1 MGGQASHLIQARK
14 LCNSLSFIDD
24 LNLTNDDGEYKVIY
38 CNICGELLE
47 LCKVLTDKNEATF
60 FEFNIDIKY
69 GKLNLYGFLVIKGPS
84 IKYVGGGT
92 GGFLWGP

>member
-1 MGGQASHLIQARK
+1 MGGQVSHLIQARK

-60 FEFNIDIKY
+60 FEFKHQY
-69 GKLNLYGFLVIKGPS
+69 KVWKVES
-84 IKYVGGGT
+84 
-92 GGFLWGP
+92 LWISGN